1 MPQLSTTPPDS
12 SPLKIL
18 HIGDS
23 GTGKTGA
30 LASLARAG
38 YSLRIIDADNGV
50 QILQQEL
57 ATDSSE
63 VQSRVYWETCTDNR
77 KVSSAGLVSY
87 EGSPSAF
94 SRAMKLLSNWKTD
107 DYDLG
112 PVSSWDQSS
121 ILVIDSLSFLSLS
134 AMAGVLAM
142 AGRLPPAHPQIQ
154 DWGAAMDRI
163 ENLLGLLYSDSVR
176 CHVIIN
182 SHLTYIQPEGEAE
195 GVVRAYPNTLGTKLP
210 PKVGRFFNTMLL
222 SKTEGSG
229 AATKRKIFTVP
240 TGALALKTPAP
251 KLAKPFY
258 PLETGLAD
266 FFKDLGYSPN
276 SVAAR

>member
-1 MPQLSTTPPDS
+1 MPQMSVTPPVS
-12 SPLKIL
+12 SPLKL
-18 HIGDS
+18 LFLGDS

-38 YSLRIIDADNGV
+38 YSLRILDADNGM
-50 QILQQEL
+50 QILQNEL
-57 ATDSSE
+57 AGESDE
-63 VQSRVYWETCTDNR
+63 LKSRTYWETFTDNR
-77 KVSSAGLVSY
+77 KSSGGVVTY
-87 EGSPSAF
+87 EGTPSAF
-94 SRAMKLLSNWKTD
+94 SRAMKLLSHWKTD

-121 ILVIDSLSFLSLS
+121 VLVIDSLTFLSS
-134 AMAGVLAM
+134 AAMAGVLAA

-163 ENLLGLLYSDSVR
+163 ESLLGLLYSNSIR
-176 CHVIIN
+176 CHVIIT

-195 GVVRAYPNTLGTKLP
+195 GVVRAYPSTLGTKLP

-222 SKTEGSG
+222 AKVEGAG
-229 AATKRKIFTVP
+229 AAAKRKIFTVP
-240 TGALALKTPAP
+240 SNALALKTPAP

-266 FFKDLGYSPN
+266 FFKDLGYFPK
-276 SVAAR
+276 